1 MRERAIPPDDISPEE
16 FFTRWLPET
25 VAADEHRR
33 QRLGHTAA
41 ALVFELTGNPH
52 GGGTYTVHIEEGG
65 VRGIVGA
72 AESPDLRIE
81 VDVETW
87 RQLNRGEISA
97 PEAAL
102 RRRVKLHGNLMLA
115 VKLHLIL
122 G

>member
-1 MRERAIPPDDISPEE
+1 MRERSIPPDDISPEE
-16 FFTRWLPET
+16 FFTRWLPEM
-25 VAADEHRR
+25 VAGDETRR
-33 QRLGHTAA
+33 SRLGQTEV
-41 ALVFELTGNPH
+41 ALVFELTGDA
-52 GGGTYTVHIEEGG
+52 GGTFTVYIEQGG
-65 VRGIVGA
+65 VRGVVGA
-72 AESPDLRIE
+72 AEFPDLHIE

-87 RQLNRGEISA
+87 RQLNRGDISA